1 MNTFGKRFALSSFGE
16 SHGVAIGGVIDGMPS
31 NVEINLEFLQNE
43 MSKRKPGGKYA
54 TNRKEDDEL
63 RILSGVFE
71 ENGKLFSTGASIGFV
86 IENTSQHSKD
96 YENIKELFRPGH
108 GDFGYFA
115 KWGIRDHRGGGR
127 ASARETAVRVAGGA
141 FAGLLLNHFG
151 IEVKSGVL
159 SVGEIGVG
167 SVGESG
173 VSSGSELLGAVD
185 FENAE
190 NSEIFALL
198 PECEASQKE
207 LIKSCKDS
215 GESVGASVLSVAKGL
230 FAGLGEPM
238 YDKLDSKIA
247 EAMMSINGVKAVE
260 IGAGVAASKLRGSE
274 NNDELLPAGRGGKN
288 NDEFLAAGNGSKNND
303 ELLPAGNGE
312 FGAMRAE
319 FGSNNAG
326 GVLAGISSGADL
338 VVLSHF
344 KPTPSIFSEQRT
356 INKRGEAVK
365 FALVGRHDPCIGVRG
380 SVVATAMMRLVLADM
395 LLLGASSRLEMLKRA
410 WSFA

>member
-63 RILSGVFE
+63 HILSGVFE

-141 FAGLLLNHFG
+141 FAQLLLNHFG
-151 IEVKSGVL
+151 IEIKSGVL
-159 SVGEIGVG
+159 SVGEIGDVG
-167 SVGESG
+167 Y
-173 VSSGSELLGAVD
+173 SEILGAAD

-215 GESVGASVLSVAKGL
+215 GQSVGASVLSVAKGL

-260 IGAGVAASKLRGSE
+260 IGAGAAASKLLGSE
-274 NNDELLPAGRGGKN
+274 NNDELLPAGKG
-288 NDEFLAAGNGSKNND
+288 D
-303 ELLPAGNGE
+303 
-312 FGAMRAE
+312 FGWVRAE

>member
-141 FAGLLLNHFG
+141 FAQLLLNHFG

-167 SVGESG
+167 SV
-173 VSSGSELLGAVD
+173 SSGYAELLGAVD
-185 FENAE
+185 FENAR

-247 EAMMSINGVKAVE
+247 EAMMNINGVKAVE
-260 IGAGVAASKLRGSE
+260 IGAGVAASRLRGSE
-274 NNDELLPAGRGGKN
+274 NNDELLPAGRG
-288 NDEFLAAGNGSKNND
+288 
-303 ELLPAGNGE
+303 E
-312 FGAMRAE
+312 FGAMGAE

>member
-115 KWGIRDHRGGGR
+115 KWGIRDYRGGGR
-127 ASARETAVRVAGGA
+127 ASARETAIRVAGGA
-141 FAGLLLNHFG
+141 FAQLLLNHFG

-159 SVGEIGVG
+159 SVGEIGRAEG
-167 SVGESG
+167 GYA
-173 VSSGSELLGAVD
+173 ELLGAVD
-185 FENAE
+185 FENAR

-247 EAMMSINGVKAVE
+247 EAMMNINGVKAVE

-274 NNDELLPAGRGGKN
+274 NNDELLPA
-288 NDEFLAAGNGSKNND
+288 SK
-303 ELLPAGNGE
+303 GE

-395 LLLGASSRLEMLKRA
+395 LLLGASSRHEMLKSA

>member
-54 TNRKEDDEL
+54 TNRKEDDKL

-159 SVGEIGVG
+159 SVGEIGRAEG
-167 SVGESG
+167 GYA
-173 VSSGSELLGAVD
+173 ELLRAVD

-247 EAMMSINGVKAVE
+247 EAMMNINGVKAVE

-274 NNDELLPAGRGGKN
+274 NNDELLPASNGG
-288 NDEFLAAGNGSKNND
+288 
-303 ELLPAGNGE
+303 

>member
-115 KWGIRDHRGGGR
+115 KWGIRDYRGGGR
-127 ASARETAVRVAGGA
+127 ASARETAIRVAGGA
-141 FAGLLLNHFG
+141 FAQLLLNHFG
-151 IEVKSGVL
+151 IELKSGVL
-159 SVGEIGVG
+159 SVG

-173 VSSGSELLGAVD
+173 VSSGYAELLGAVD
-185 FENAE
+185 FENAR

-274 NNDELLPAGRGGKN
+274 NNDELLPA
-288 NDEFLAAGNGSKNND
+288 SK
-303 ELLPAGNGE
+303 GE

-380 SVVATAMMRLVLADM
+380 SVVTTAMMRLVLADM

>member
-115 KWGIRDHRGGGR
+115 KWGIRDYRGGGR
-127 ASARETAVRVAGGA
+127 ASARETAIRVAGGA

-151 IEVKSGVL
+151 IEAKSGVL

-173 VSSGSELLGAVD
+173 VSSGYAELLGAVD

-247 EAMMSINGVKAVE
+247 EAMMNINGVKAVE

-274 NNDELLPAGRGGKN
+274 NNDELLPAGNGG
-288 NDEFLAAGNGSKNND
+288 FGS
-303 ELLPAGNGE
+303 
-312 FGAMRAE
+312 MRAE

>member
-31 NVEINLEFLQNE
+31 NVEINVEFLQNE

-127 ASARETAVRVAGGA
+127 ASARETAIRVAGGA
-141 FAGLLLNHFG
+141 FAQLLLNHFG

-159 SVGEIGVG
+159 SVGEIGRAEG
-167 SVGESG
+167 GYA
-173 VSSGSELLGAVD
+173 ELLGAVD
-185 FENAE
+185 FENAR

-207 LIKSCKDS
+207 LIKSCKNS

-247 EAMMSINGVKAVE
+247 EAMMNINGVKAVE
-260 IGAGVAASKLRGSE
+260 IGAGVAASRLRGSE
-274 NNDELLPAGRGGKN
+274 NNDELLPA
-288 NDEFLAAGNGSKNND
+288 SK
-303 ELLPAGNGE
+303 GE

>member
-31 NVEINLEFLQNE
+31 NVEINLEFLQAE

-127 ASARETAVRVAGGA
+127 ASARETAIRVAGGA
-141 FAGLLLNHFG
+141 FAQLLLNHFG

-159 SVGEIGVG
+159 SVGEIGV
-167 SVGESG
+167 SS
-173 VSSGSELLGAVD
+173 VSSWYAELLGAVD

-247 EAMMSINGVKAVE
+247 EAMMNINGVKAVE

-274 NNDELLPAGRGGKN
+274 NNDELLPASNGG
-288 NDEFLAAGNGSKNND
+288 
-303 ELLPAGNGE
+303 

>member
-115 KWGIRDHRGGGR
+115 KWGIRDYRGGGR
-127 ASARETAVRVAGGA
+127 ASARETAIRVAGGA
-141 FAGLLLNHFG
+141 FAQLLLNHFG

-167 SVGESG
+167 SV
-173 VSSGSELLGAVD
+173 SSGYAELLGAVD

-198 PECEASQKE
+198 PECEARQKE

-288 NDEFLAAGNGSKNND
+288 NDEFLAAGNG
-303 ELLPAGNGE
+303 G

>member
-141 FAGLLLNHFG
+141 FAQLLLNHFG

-167 SVGESG
+167 SV
-173 VSSGSELLGAVD
+173 SSGYAELLGAVD
-185 FENAE
+185 FENAR

-247 EAMMSINGVKAVE
+247 EAMMNINGVKAVE

-274 NNDELLPAGRGGKN
+274 NNDELLPASNGG
-288 NDEFLAAGNGSKNND
+288 
-303 ELLPAGNGE
+303 

-344 KPTPSIFSEQRT
+344 KPTPSIFSEQKT

>member
-31 NVEINLEFLQNE
+31 NVEINLEFLQAE

-54 TNRKEDDEL
+54 TNRKEDDKL

-115 KWGIRDHRGGGR
+115 KWGIRDYRGGGR

-141 FAGLLLNHFG
+141 FAQLLLNHFG

-167 SVGESG
+167 SV
-173 VSSGSELLGAVD
+173 SSGYAEILGAVD
-185 FENAE
+185 FENAR

-260 IGAGVAASKLRGSE
+260 IGAGVAASRLR
-274 NNDELLPAGRGGKN
+274 
-288 NDEFLAAGNGSKNND
+288 GSKNND
-303 ELLPAGNGE
+303 ELLAAGNGEFGAMRAE

-344 KPTPSIFSEQRT
+344 KPTPSIFSEQKT

>member
-31 NVEINLEFLQNE
+31 NVEINLEFLQAE

-115 KWGIRDHRGGGR
+115 KWGIRDYRGGGR
-127 ASARETAVRVAGGA
+127 ASARETAIRVAGGA

-173 VSSGSELLGAVD
+173 VSSGYAEILGAVD

-198 PECEASQKE
+198 PECEARQKE

-260 IGAGVAASKLRGSE
+260 IGAGVAASRLRGSE
-274 NNDELLPAGRGGKN
+274 NNDELLPTSR
-288 NDEFLAAGNGSKNND
+288 LRGSKNND
-303 ELLPAGNGE
+303 ELLAAGKGE
-312 FGAMRAE
+312 FGAMKAE

-380 SVVATAMMRLVLADM
+380 SVVTTAMMRLVLADM

>member
-115 KWGIRDHRGGGR
+115 KWGIRDYRGGGR

-159 SVGEIGVG
+159 SVGEIGVS
-167 SVGESG
+167 SVP
-173 VSSGSELLGAVD
+173 SGSELLGAVD
-185 FENAE
+185 FENAR

-247 EAMMSINGVKAVE
+247 EAMMNINGVKAVE

-274 NNDELLPAGRGGKN
+274 NNDELLPASNGG
-288 NDEFLAAGNGSKNND
+288 
-303 ELLPAGNGE
+303 

>member
-115 KWGIRDHRGGGR
+115 KWGIRDYRGGGR
-127 ASARETAVRVAGGA
+127 ASARETAIRVAGGA
-141 FAGLLLNHFG
+141 FAQLLLNHFG

-173 VSSGSELLGAVD
+173 VSSGYAEILGAVD

-274 NNDELLPAGRGGKN
+274 NNDELLPA
-288 NDEFLAAGNGSKNND
+288 D
-303 ELLPAGNGE
+303 NGE

>member
-31 NVEINLEFLQNE
+31 NVEINLEFLQAE

-54 TNRKEDDEL
+54 TNRKEDDKL

-108 GDFGYFA
+108 GDFRYFA
-115 KWGIRDHRGGGR
+115 KWGIRDYRGGGR
-127 ASARETAVRVAGGA
+127 ASARETAIRVAGGA
-141 FAGLLLNHFG
+141 FAQLLLNHFG

-159 SVGEIGVG
+159 SVGEIG
-167 SVGESG
+167 ESG
-173 VSSGSELLGAVD
+173 VSSGYAELLGAVD
-185 FENAE
+185 FENAR

-274 NNDELLPAGRGGKN
+274 NNDELLPASRGSKN
-288 NDEFLAAGNGSKNND
+288 NDEFLAASK
-303 ELLPAGNGE
+303 GE

>member
-141 FAGLLLNHFG
+141 FAQLLLNHFG

-159 SVGEIGVG
+159 SVGEIGRAEG
-167 SVGESG
+167 GYA
-173 VSSGSELLGAVD
+173 ELLGTVD

-215 GESVGASVLSVAKGL
+215 GESMGASVLSVAKGL

-247 EAMMSINGVKAVE
+247 EAMMNINGVKAVE

-274 NNDELLPAGRGGKN
+274 NNDELLPAGNGG
-288 NDEFLAAGNGSKNND
+288 
-303 ELLPAGNGE
+303 

-356 INKRGEAVK
+356 INKLGEAVK

>member
-115 KWGIRDHRGGGR
+115 KWGIRDYRGGGR
-127 ASARETAVRVAGGA
+127 ASARETAIRVAGGA
-141 FAGLLLNHFG
+141 FAQLLLNHFG

-159 SVGEIGVG
+159 SVGEIGRAEG
-167 SVGESG
+167 GYA
-173 VSSGSELLGAVD
+173 ELLGAVD

-247 EAMMSINGVKAVE
+247 EAMMNINGVKAVE

-274 NNDELLPAGRGGKN
+274 NNDELLPA
-288 NDEFLAAGNGSKNND
+288 SK
-303 ELLPAGNGE
+303 GE

-319 FGSNNAG
+319 LGSNNAG

>member
-141 FAGLLLNHFG
+141 FAQLLLNHFG

-159 SVGEIGVG
+159 SVGEIGRAEG
-167 SVGESG
+167 GYA
-173 VSSGSELLGAVD
+173 ELLGAVD

-207 LIKSCKDS
+207 LIKSCKNS

-247 EAMMSINGVKAVE
+247 EAMMNINGVKAVE
-260 IGAGVAASKLRGSE
+260 IGAGVAASRLRGSE
-274 NNDELLPAGRGGKN
+274 NNDE
-288 NDEFLAAGNGSKNND
+288 FLAAGKG
-303 ELLPAGNGE
+303 G

-319 FGSNNAG
+319 FSSNNAG

>member
-115 KWGIRDHRGGGR
+115 KWGIRDYRGGGR
-127 ASARETAVRVAGGA
+127 ASARETAIRVAGGA
-141 FAGLLLNHFG
+141 FAQLLLNHFG

-167 SVGESG
+167 SV
-173 VSSGSELLGAVD
+173 SSGYAELLGAVD
-185 FENAE
+185 FENAR

-247 EAMMSINGVKAVE
+247 EAMMNINGVKAVE

-274 NNDELLPAGRGGKN
+274 NNDELLPA
-288 NDEFLAAGNGSKNND
+288 SK
-303 ELLPAGNGE
+303 GE

-319 FGSNNAG
+319 FSSNNAG

>member
-31 NVEINLEFLQNE
+31 NVEINLEFLQAE

-115 KWGIRDHRGGGR
+115 KWGIRDYRGGGR

-141 FAGLLLNHFG
+141 FAQLLLNHFG

-159 SVGEIGVG
+159 SVGEIGAS
-167 SVGESG
+167 SVGG
-173 VSSGSELLGAVD
+173 VSSGYAELLGAVD
-185 FENAE
+185 FENAK

-247 EAMMSINGVKAVE
+247 EAMMNINGVKAVE

-274 NNDELLPAGRGGKN
+274 NNDELLPA
-288 NDEFLAAGNGSKNND
+288 SK
-303 ELLPAGNGE
+303 GE

>member
-31 NVEINLEFLQNE
+31 NVEINLEFLQAE

-115 KWGIRDHRGGGR
+115 KWGIRDYRGGGR

-141 FAGLLLNHFG
+141 FAQLLLNHFG

-159 SVGEIGVG
+159 SVGEIGRAEG
-167 SVGESG
+167 GYA
-173 VSSGSELLGAVD
+173 ELLGAVD
-185 FENAE
+185 FENAR

-247 EAMMSINGVKAVE
+247 EAMMNINGVKAVE

-274 NNDELLPAGRGGKN
+274 NNDELLPA
-288 NDEFLAAGNGSKNND
+288 SK
-303 ELLPAGNGE
+303 GE

>member
-141 FAGLLLNHFG
+141 FAQLLLNHFG

-159 SVGEIGVG
+159 SVGEIGRAEG
-167 SVGESG
+167 GYA
-173 VSSGSELLGAVD
+173 ELLGAVD
-185 FENAE
+185 FENAR

-260 IGAGVAASKLRGSE
+260 IGVGVAASKLRGSE
-274 NNDELLPAGRGGKN
+274 NNDELLPA
-288 NDEFLAAGNGSKNND
+288 SK
-303 ELLPAGNGE
+303 GE
-312 FGAMRAE
+312 FGAMKAE

-395 LLLGASSRLEMLKRA
+395 LLLGASSRLEMLRRA

>member
-159 SVGEIGVG
+159 SVGEIGRAEG
-167 SVGESG
+167 GYA
-173 VSSGSELLGAVD
+173 ELLGAVD
-185 FENAE
+185 FENAR

-247 EAMMSINGVKAVE
+247 EAMMNINGVKAVE

-274 NNDELLPAGRGGKN
+274 NNDELLPASRGSKN
-288 NDEFLAAGNGSKNND
+288 NDEFLAAGNG
-303 ELLPAGNGE
+303 G
-312 FGAMRAE
+312 FGAMKAE

>member
-115 KWGIRDHRGGGR
+115 KWGIRDYRGGGR

-141 FAGLLLNHFG
+141 FAQLLLNHFG

-167 SVGESG
+167 SVG
-173 VSSGSELLGAVD
+173 VSSVPSGSELLGAVD
-185 FENAE
+185 FENAR

-274 NNDELLPAGRGGKN
+274 NNDELLPTSR
-288 NDEFLAAGNGSKNND
+288 LRGSKNND

>member
-127 ASARETAVRVAGGA
+127 ASARETAIRVAGGA
-141 FAGLLLNHFG
+141 FAQLLLNHFG

-173 VSSGSELLGAVD
+173 VSSGYAEILGAVD

-198 PECEASQKE
+198 PECEARQKE

-247 EAMMSINGVKAVE
+247 EAMMNINGVKAVE
-260 IGAGVAASKLRGSE
+260 IGAGAAASKLRGSE
-274 NNDELLPAGRGGKN
+274 NNDELLPA
-288 NDEFLAAGNGSKNND
+288 SK
-303 ELLPAGNGE
+303 GE
-312 FGAMRAE
+312 FGAIRAE

>member
-127 ASARETAVRVAGGA
+127 ASARETAIRVAGGA
-141 FAGLLLNHFG
+141 FAQLLLNHFG

-159 SVGEIGVG
+159 SVGEIGRTEG
-167 SVGESG
+167 GYA
-173 VSSGSELLGAVD
+173 ELLGAVD

-190 NSEIFALL
+190 NSEIFALF

-247 EAMMSINGVKAVE
+247 EAMMNINGVKAVE
-260 IGAGVAASKLRGSE
+260 IGAGVTASKLRGSE
-274 NNDELLPAGRGGKN
+274 NNDELLPA
-288 NDEFLAAGNGSKNND
+288 SK
-303 ELLPAGNGE
+303 GE

-344 KPTPSIFSEQRT
+344 KPTPSIFSEQKT

>member
-115 KWGIRDHRGGGR
+115 KWGIRDYRGGGR
-127 ASARETAVRVAGGA
+127 ASARETAIRVAGGA
-141 FAGLLLNHFG
+141 FAQLLLNHFG

-159 SVGEIGVG
+159 SVGEIGRVEG
-167 SVGESG
+167 GYA
-173 VSSGSELLGAVD
+173 ELLGAVD
-185 FENAE
+185 FENAR

-247 EAMMSINGVKAVE
+247 EAMMNINGVKAVE
-260 IGAGVAASKLRGSE
+260 IGAGAAASKLRGSE
-274 NNDELLPAGRGGKN
+274 NNDELLPAGNGG
-288 NDEFLAAGNGSKNND
+288 
-303 ELLPAGNGE
+303 

>member
-54 TNRKEDDEL
+54 TNRKEDDKL

-115 KWGIRDHRGGGR
+115 KWGIRDYRGGGR
-127 ASARETAVRVAGGA
+127 ASARETAIRVAGGA
-141 FAGLLLNHFG
+141 FAQLLLNHFG

-159 SVGEIGVG
+159 SVGEIGASNVG
-167 SVGESG
+167 G
-173 VSSGSELLGAVD
+173 VSSGYAELLGAVD
-185 FENAE
+185 FENAR

-247 EAMMSINGVKAVE
+247 EAMMNINGVKAVE

-274 NNDELLPAGRGGKN
+274 NNDELLPA
-288 NDEFLAAGNGSKNND
+288 SK
-303 ELLPAGNGE
+303 GE

>member
-115 KWGIRDHRGGGR
+115 KWGIRDYRGGGR
-127 ASARETAVRVAGGA
+127 ASARETAIRVAGGA
-141 FAGLLLNHFG
+141 FAQLLLNHFG

-173 VSSGSELLGAVD
+173 VSSGYAELLGAVD
-185 FENAE
+185 FENAR

-198 PECEASQKE
+198 PECEARQKE

-288 NDEFLAAGNGSKNND
+288 NDEFLAAGK
-303 ELLPAGNGE
+303 GE

-344 KPTPSIFSEQRT
+344 KPTPSIFSEQKT

>member
-31 NVEINLEFLQNE
+31 NVEINLEFLQAE

-115 KWGIRDHRGGGR
+115 KWGIRDYRGGGR
-127 ASARETAVRVAGGA
+127 ASARETAIRVAGGA
-141 FAGLLLNHFG
+141 FAQLLLNHFG

-159 SVGEIGVG
+159 SVGEIGRV
-167 SVGESG
+167 E
-173 VSSGSELLGAVD
+173 SGSELLGAVD
-185 FENAE
+185 FENAR

-198 PECEASQKE
+198 PECEARQKE

-274 NNDELLPAGRGGKN
+274 NNDELLPTSR
-288 NDEFLAAGNGSKNND
+288 LRGSKNND
-303 ELLPAGNGE
+303 ELLAAGKGE
-312 FGAMRAE
+312 FGAMKAE

>member
-54 TNRKEDDEL
+54 TNRKEDDKL

-115 KWGIRDHRGGGR
+115 KWGIRDYRGGGR

-141 FAGLLLNHFG
+141 FAQLLLNHFG

-159 SVGEIGVG
+159 SVGEIGRT
-167 SVGESG
+167 ECEYA
-173 VSSGSELLGAVD
+173 ELLGAVD
-185 FENAE
+185 FENAR

-247 EAMMSINGVKAVE
+247 EAMMNINGVKAVE

-274 NNDELLPAGRGGKN
+274 NNDELLPAGRG
-288 NDEFLAAGNGSKNND
+288 SKNND
-303 ELLPAGNGE
+303 ELLPAGKGE

>member
-115 KWGIRDHRGGGR
+115 KWGIRDYRGGGR

-141 FAGLLLNHFG
+141 FAQLLLNHFG

-167 SVGESG
+167 SV
-173 VSSGSELLGAVD
+173 SSGYAELLGAVD

-198 PECEASQKE
+198 PECEATQKE

-274 NNDELLPAGRGGKN
+274 NNDELLPASRGSKN
-288 NDEFLAAGNGSKNND
+288 NDEFLAASK
-303 ELLPAGNGE
+303 GE

-319 FGSNNAG
+319 FGSNNSG

>member
-127 ASARETAVRVAGGA
+127 ASARETAIRVAGGA
-141 FAGLLLNHFG
+141 FAQLLLNHFG

-159 SVGEIGVG
+159 SVGEIGV
-167 SVGESG
+167 SS
-173 VSSGSELLGAVD
+173 VSSWYAELLGAVD

-274 NNDELLPAGRGGKN
+274 NNDELLPASNGG
-288 NDEFLAAGNGSKNND
+288 
-303 ELLPAGNGE
+303 

>member
-141 FAGLLLNHFG
+141 FAQLLLNHFG

-173 VSSGSELLGAVD
+173 VPSGYAELLEAVD
-185 FENAE
+185 FENAR

-260 IGAGVAASKLRGSE
+260 IGAGVAASKLRGS
-274 NNDELLPAGRGGKN
+274 
-288 NDEFLAAGNGSKNND
+288 KNND
-303 ELLPAGNGE
+303 ELLPASKGE

>member
-141 FAGLLLNHFG
+141 FAQLLLNHFG

-173 VSSGSELLGAVD
+173 VPSGYAELLGAVD

-274 NNDELLPAGRGGKN
+274 NNDELLPA
-288 NDEFLAAGNGSKNND
+288 SK
-303 ELLPAGNGE
+303 GE

-380 SVVATAMMRLVLADM
+380 SVVVTAMMRLVLADM

>member
-127 ASARETAVRVAGGA
+127 ASARETAIRVAGGA
-141 FAGLLLNHFG
+141 FAQLLLNHFG

-159 SVGEIGVG
+159 SVGEIGRAEG
-167 SVGESG
+167 GYA
-173 VSSGSELLGAVD
+173 ELLGAVD

-247 EAMMSINGVKAVE
+247 EAMMNINGVKAVE

-274 NNDELLPAGRGGKN
+274 NNDELLPA
-288 NDEFLAAGNGSKNND
+288 SK
-303 ELLPAGNGE
+303 GE

>member
-127 ASARETAVRVAGGA
+127 ASARETAIRVAGGA
-141 FAGLLLNHFG
+141 FAQLLLNHFG

-159 SVGEIGVG
+159 SVGEIGVS
-167 SVGESG
+167 SVGMSS
-173 VSSGSELLGAVD
+173 VPSGSELLGAVD

-238 YDKLDSKIA
+238 YDKIDSKIA

-274 NNDELLPAGRGGKN
+274 NNDELLPAGNGG
-288 NDEFLAAGNGSKNND
+288 
-303 ELLPAGNGE
+303 
-312 FGAMRAE
+312 FGAIRAE
-319 FGSNNAG
+319 FSSNNAG

>member
-115 KWGIRDHRGGGR
+115 KWGIRDYRGGGR

-159 SVGEIGVG
+159 SVGEIGRAEG
-167 SVGESG
+167 GYAEI
-173 VSSGSELLGAVD
+173 LGAVN

-274 NNDELLPAGRGGKN
+274 NNDELLPAGRLRGGKN
-288 NDEFLAAGNGSKNND
+288 NDEFLAASK
-303 ELLPAGNGE
+303 GE

>member
-96 YENIKELFRPGH
+96 YESIKELFRPGH

-115 KWGIRDHRGGGR
+115 KWGIRDYRGGGR
-127 ASARETAVRVAGGA
+127 ASARETAIRVAGGA
-141 FAGLLLNHFG
+141 FAQLLLNHFG

-173 VSSGSELLGAVD
+173 AFSGYAELLGAVD
-185 FENAE
+185 FENAR

-274 NNDELLPAGRGGKN
+274 NNDELLPAGK
-288 NDEFLAAGNGSKNND
+288 
-303 ELLPAGNGE
+303 GE

>member
-115 KWGIRDHRGGGR
+115 KWGIRDYRGGGR

-141 FAGLLLNHFG
+141 FAQLLLNHFG

-167 SVGESG
+167 SVGESS
-173 VSSGSELLGAVD
+173 VPSGSELLGAVD
-185 FENAE
+185 FENAR

-247 EAMMSINGVKAVE
+247 EAMMNINGVKAVE
-260 IGAGVAASKLRGSE
+260 IGAGVTASKLRGSE
-274 NNDELLPAGRGGKN
+274 NNDELLPA
-288 NDEFLAAGNGSKNND
+288 SK
-303 ELLPAGNGE
+303 GE